1 MFIRF
6 LIVLFTFALGAGPAL
21 ALQSDCLAMASNQPR
36 IIPTALTE
44 TALEADQVKITF
56 IGHSSFIIESPG
68 GTRIVTD
75 YSGYAGGIVP
85 DGVTMNRAHSTHYT
99 DFPDPAIKHVL
110 RGWNPDGDG
119 PAAHDVEIGDIRV
132 RNVTTDI
139 RGGMAG
145 RMKDG
150 NSIFIFEVAGLCIG
164 HLGHLHHLLGNE
176 HVGMIGRLDIVMVP
190 VDGGY
195 TMGQDEMLEV
205 CAPSR
210 RASSSPCISSG
221 RRRSIASSPPWART
235 LSWKPPPAPSASFPP
250 PPCPTVRSWWCCRVP
265 EPLLRFVNDWG
276 KVSYQLAVP

>member
-1 MFIRF
+1 MRKFILSA
-6 LIVLFTFALGAGPAL
+6 LIFAWCAAPAA
-21 ALQSDCLAMASNQPR
+21 ALQSDCLAMAGNQPNVV
-36 IIPTALTE
+36 PTAYTE
-44 TALEADQVKITF
+44 AALEADQVKITF
-56 IGHSSFIIESPG
+56 IGHASFIIESPG

-75 YSGYAGGIVP
+75 YSGYSAGIVP

-119 PAAHDVEIGDIRV
+119 PAVHDVEIGDIRV

-139 RGGMAG
+139 RGGMVG

-195 TMGQDEMLEV
+195 TMGQDEMMEVLRTIKARVVIPMHYFGPTTLNSFIAMVSKEFELET
-205 CAPSR
+205 ST
-210 RASSSPCISSG
+210 SPETIVSAATLPDNPKLLVLPG
-221 RRRSIASSPPWART
+221 R
-235 LSWKPPPAPSASFPP
+235 
-250 PPCPTVRSWWCCRVP
+250 
-265 EPLLRFVNDWG
+265 
-276 KVSYQLAVP
+276 